1 MAVWRIEALLHKWH
15 EETHH
20 SVRGTYCCKPTR
32 KGWNE
37 TQAHLVSLVIVS
49 QWDMSWAVHFLCIH
63 NVGKC
68 CQWLIPFPDVDLHV
82 MGHLGGAGIKRLP
95 VKRNSYRTTIFS
107 IAWWISQHSPKE
119 QNKCNWYVLK
129 RGFVGWLEAAHGT
142 DNRTTAAFMLERWST
157 R

>member
-1 MAVWRIEALLHKWH
+1 MARGAPTAVWGVLIAANLPERDGTRLKLTLFPLLLFLSA
-15 EETHH
+15 T
-20 SVRGTYCCKPTR
+20 
-32 KGWNE
+32 
-37 TQAHLVSLVIVS
+37 
-49 QWDMSWAVHFLCIH
+49 WAVHFLCVH

-68 CQWLIPFPDVDLHV
+68 CQWYIPFPDVDLYV
-82 MGHLGGAGIKRLP
+82 MGHLEGAGIKRLP
-95 VKRNSYRTTIFS
+95 VKRNSSSTTIFS
-107 IAWWISQHSPKE
+107 IVWWISQHSPKE